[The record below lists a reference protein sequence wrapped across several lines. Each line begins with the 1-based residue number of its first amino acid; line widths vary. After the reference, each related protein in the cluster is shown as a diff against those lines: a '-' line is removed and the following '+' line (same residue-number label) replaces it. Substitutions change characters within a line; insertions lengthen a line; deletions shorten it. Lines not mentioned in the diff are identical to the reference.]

1 MGAQIRI
8 PGFYKFIMKYVTPI
22 YLLVVFIAFCWQNL
36 GSWVKSVADEPLRQ
50 GAIGLILVTALI
62 LIICTRIG
70 SKRWRAAGLDID
82 GKHAPND

>member
-8 PGFYKFIMKYVTPI
+8 PGFYKFIMKFVTPT
-22 YLLVVFIAFCWQNL
+22 YLLAVFIAFCWQNL
-36 GSWVKSVADEPLRQ
+36 GGWVKSVADEPLRQ
-50 GAIGLILVTALI
+50 GAVGLILVTALI
-62 LIICTRIG
+62 LIVCTRIG